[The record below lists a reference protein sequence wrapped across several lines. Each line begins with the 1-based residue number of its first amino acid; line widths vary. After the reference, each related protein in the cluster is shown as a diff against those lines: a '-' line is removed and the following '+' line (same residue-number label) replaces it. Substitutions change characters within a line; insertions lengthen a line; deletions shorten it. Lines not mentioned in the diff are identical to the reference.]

1 MGRKTKRRALALW
14 ANGQRV
20 GLWLIPPRNEMSLQY
35 DADWVQSAAGRP
47 LSLSLPFTIGNVP
60 LRGARVLNYFDNLLP
75 DSEAIRRRLARRF
88 HTESTEA
95 FELLQSIGR
104 DCVGALQLLPEDDQ
118 PLGFDQIDGIP
129 LNDEAIEKHVLTISA
144 TGTVMG
150 RHDDSDDD
158 FRISI
163 AGAHEK
169 TALLWHQNQWMRP
182 LGATPTTHIL
192 KLPLGMV
199 GLDGRVDMSTSVENE
214 WLCSRILHAYGLP
227 VAHCEI
233 ADFGKQRVLVVE
245 RFDRR
250 MHSSGT
256 WWLRLPQEDFC
267 QASGLPPS
275 QKYETDGGPGAQAIT
290 RILQRSEAPAK
301 DIEVFMSAMV
311 LFWLLAATDG
321 HAKNFSLQIQAG
333 GRYQL
338 APLYDVLSIWP
349 VEGPGAH
356 QFTLHKAKLAMG
368 VPGKSKHYRL
378 KEIQRRHFNHMA
390 TLCGYGH
397 DAERLIK
404 GIIEKTPYVLARV
417 NSELPN
423 GFPAQVADSILG
435 HLEKSVKRLA
445 AMPEI

>member
-1 MGRKTKRRALALW
+1 M
-14 ANGQRV
+14 
-20 GLWLIPPRNEMSLQY
+20 
-35 DADWVQSAAGRP
+35 
-47 LSLSLPFTIGNVP
+47 
-60 LRGARVLNYFDNLLP
+60 
-75 DSEAIRRRLARRF
+75 
-88 HTESTEA
+88 
-95 FELLQSIGR
+95 
-104 DCVGALQLLPEDDQ
+104 
-118 PLGFDQIDGIP
+118 
-129 LNDEAIEKHVLTISA
+129 
-144 TGTVMG
+144 
-150 RHDDSDDD
+150 
-158 FRISI
+158 
-163 AGAHEK
+163 
-169 TALLWHQNQWMRP
+169 
-182 LGATPTTHIL
+182 
-192 KLPLGMV
+192 
-199 GLDGRVDMSTSVENE
+199 
-214 WLCSRILHAYGLP
+214 
-227 VAHCEI
+227 AHCEI